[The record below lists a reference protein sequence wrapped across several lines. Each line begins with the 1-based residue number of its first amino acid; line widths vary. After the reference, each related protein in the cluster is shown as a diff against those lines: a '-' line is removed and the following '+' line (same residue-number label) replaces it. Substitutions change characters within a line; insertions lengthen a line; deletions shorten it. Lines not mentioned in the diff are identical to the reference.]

1 MQACSKTGL
10 GCWIVVPCFGEKIS
24 DLGLA
29 AALQL
34 TTTVLYY
41 TISYYNYYTIRYYTI
56 VLTTTEPPKLYTTLR
71 STADSFEGDVSS
83 FPSSS
88 VGVFG
93 V

>member
-1 MQACSKTGL
+1 M
-10 GCWIVVPCFGEKIS
+10 VPCFGEKIS

-56 VLTTTEPPKLYTTLR
+56 VLTTTEPPKLYEARLTVLR
-71 STADSFEGDVSS
+71 GTCLPSPHRVLEFLAFEA
-83 FPSSS
+83 
-88 VGVFG
+88 FG
-93 V
+93 G